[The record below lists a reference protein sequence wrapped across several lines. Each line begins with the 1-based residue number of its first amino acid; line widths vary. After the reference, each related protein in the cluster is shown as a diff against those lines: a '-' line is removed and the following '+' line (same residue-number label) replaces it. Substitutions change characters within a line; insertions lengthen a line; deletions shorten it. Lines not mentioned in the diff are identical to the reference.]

1 MKQII
6 VDTSTSKSSLILVN
20 NDSPLY
26 EKYWESENNHSK
38 DLYEYFQILK
48 EKLGNVEDLDQIT
61 VLLGPGGFNSIR
73 VGISFV
79 LGIASSYNINIL
91 GIPSH
96 VVQVI
101 DFIMEKKEIISVIPC
116 GKNIWSWAKF
126 SNGSFEPEKIGL
138 ISDFSDLDS
147 KKFKGEILIEDKEIT
162 RDYKKLILSSKV
174 IKKNKGFTKP
184 ADVVPIYAKGPS
196 ISKPKVP
203 YKKLNI

>member
-38 DLYEYFQILK
+38 DLYEYFLILK
-48 EKLGNVEDLDQIT
+48 EKLVNIEDLDQIT

-101 DFIMEKKEIISVIPC
+101 DFILEKKEIISVIPC
-116 GKNIWSWAKF
+116 GKNKWSWAKF

-147 KKFKGEILIEDKEIT
+147 EKFKGEILIEDKEKT
-162 RDYKKLILSSKV
+162 RDYKKLILYSEV
-174 IKKNKGFTKP
+174 MKKNKGFT
-184 ADVVPIYAKGPS
+184 
-196 ISKPKVP
+196 
-203 YKKLNI
+203 

>member
-20 NDSPLY
+20 NDSPVY

-38 DLYEYFQILK
+38 DLYEYFLILK
-48 EKLGNVEDLDQIT
+48 EKLGNIKDLDQIT

-101 DFIMEKKEIISVIPC
+101 DFIMEKKVLPHEDIIT
-116 GKNIWSWAKF
+116 
-126 SNGSFEPEKIGL
+126 
-138 ISDFSDLDS
+138 
-147 KKFKGEILIEDKEIT
+147 EILDIMSQYNGNNKI
-162 RDYKKLILSSKV
+162 LIHCH
-174 IKKNKGFTKP
+174 
-184 ADVVPIYAKGPS
+184 
-196 ISKPKVP
+196 
-203 YKKLNI
+203 

>member
-38 DLYEYFQILK
+38 DLYEYFLILK
-48 EKLGNVEDLDQIT
+48 EKLGNIEDLDQIT

-73 VGISFV
+73 IGISFV

-101 DFIMEKKEIISVIPC
+101 DFLMEK
-116 GKNIWSWAKF
+116 N
-126 SNGSFEPEKIGL
+126 
-138 ISDFSDLDS
+138 
-147 KKFKGEILIEDKEIT
+147 
-162 RDYKKLILSSKV
+162 
-174 IKKNKGFTKP
+174 
-184 ADVVPIYAKGPS
+184 
-196 ISKPKVP
+196 
-203 YKKLNI
+203 

>member
-20 NDSPLY
+20 NDSPVY

-38 DLYEYFQILK
+38 DLYEYFLVLK
-48 EKLGNVEDLDQIT
+48 EKLGNIEDVDQIT

-116 GKNIWSWAKF
+116 GKNKWSWAKF

-138 ISDFSDLDS
+138 ISDFSDLVS
-147 KKFKGEILIEDKEIT
+147 EKFRGEILIEDKEIT
-162 RDYKKLILSSKV
+162 RDYKKLILSSEV
-174 IKKNKGFTKP
+174 MKKNKGFTKP
-184 ADVVPIYAKGPS
+184 ADVVPIYSKGPS

>member
-6 VDTSTSKSSLILVN
+6 VDTSTAKSSLILNN
-20 NDSPLY
+20 NDIPVY
-26 EKYWESENNHSK
+26 EKFWESNNNHSK
-38 DLYEYFQILK
+38 DLFEYFLILK
-48 EKLGNVEDLDQIT
+48 KEIGNMREVDHIT

-96 VVQVI
+96 FVQAI
-101 DFIMEKKEIISVIPC
+101 HSIIEKQEVTSVIPC
-116 GKNIWSWAKF
+116 GKNKWSWAKF
-126 SNGSFEPEKIGL
+126 SNGNFEPEKVGL
-138 ISDFSDLDS
+138 ISDFSDFDS
-147 KKFKGEILIEDKEIT
+147 NKFKGEILIEDKEIT

-174 IKKNKGFTKP
+174 MKKNKGFTKP

>member
-6 VDTSTSKSSLILVN
+6 VDTSTSKSALILIN
-20 NDSPLY
+20 NDSPVY
-26 EKYWESENNHSK
+26 EKFWETKNNHSK
-38 DLYEYFQILK
+38 DLYENFLILRK
-48 EKLGNVEDLDQIT
+48 EIENIGDVDYIT

-96 VVQVI
+96 FVQAI
-101 DFIMEKKEIISVIPC
+101 NSIMTKQEIISVIPC
-116 GKNIWSWAKF
+116 GKNKWSWAKF
-126 SNGSFEPEKIGL
+126 ASGSFEPEKVGL
-138 ISDFSDLDS
+138 ISDFSDLGS
-147 KKFKGEILIEDKEIT
+147 NKFNGEILIEDKEIT
-162 RDYKKLILSSKV
+162 RDYKKLILSSEV
-174 IKKNKGFTKP
+174 MKKNKGFTKP